1 MTWSSRATRHRR
13 DIIGVGSA
21 VPRLGEVA
29 FYDVSM
35 DPLEELEASLE
46 DRVVVL
52 PERKRKMMRL
62 RLGLVDGRQ
71 WDLREV
77 AREFDTDRDEVRAVE
92 AEFFG
97 D

>member
-1 MTWSSRATRHRR
+1 
-13 DIIGVGSA
+13 
-21 VPRLGEVA
+21 
-29 FYDVSM
+29 M
-35 DPLEELEASLE
+35 DPLDELDASLE
-46 DRVVVL
+46 DRVAAL

-62 RLGLVDGRQ
+62 RLGLADGRP
-71 WDLREV
+71 WELREI

>member
-1 MTWSSRATRHRR
+1 M
-13 DIIGVGSA
+13 IQPI
-21 VPRLGEVA
+21 
-29 FYDVSM
+29 YDVCM
-35 DPLEELEASLE
+35 DPLEELDASLE
-46 DRVVVL
+46 DRVAAL

-62 RLGLVDGRQ
+62 RLGLADGRQ
-71 WDLREV
+71 WDLREI